1 MTPPAPQ
8 ATALIAE
15 DEPLLAQALV
25 AELARAWPQLE
36 VLACV
41 GDGQSAV
48 ENALA
53 LLPDI
58 LFFDIRMPGL
68 SGLDA
73 AATLLNQWPDTAA
86 HKPFPQLVFVTAYDQ
101 YAIEAFETQAV
112 DYLRKPVHP
121 DRLKKTIQRLQNG
134 LALRQATPASPPPPS
149 DVATLHQALEQ
160 MRGILNMGA
169 STAGPQKLQWIQAS
183 QGNSLHM
190 VSINDVVYF
199 EAADKYVQ
207 VMTAK
212 ASYLIRTPIKE
223 LLDQLDPQ
231 LFWQVHRGTVV
242 RVSEIASA
250 QRDEAGKLSLLL
262 RGRPERLA
270 VSRLYAHQFKAM

>member
-1 MTPPAPQ
+1 MPTPAPH

-25 AELARAWPQLE
+25 AELARAWPQLD
-36 VLACV
+36 VLASV

-48 ENALA
+48 EKTLH
-53 LLPDI
+53 LLPDV

-73 AATLLNQWPDTAA
+73 AAQLLNQWPHAA
-86 HKPFPQLVFVTAYDQ
+86 ADKPFPQLVFVTAYDQ
-101 YAIEAFETQAV
+101 YAVEAFETQAV

-121 DRLKKTIQRLQNG
+121 DRLQKTIQRLQSG
-134 LALRQATPASPPPPS
+134 LAQRKATPASPALEV
-149 DVATLHQALEQ
+149 DTLHQALEQ
-160 MRGILNMGA
+160 MRAILKMPA
-169 STAGPQKLQWIQAS
+169 AQAQAPTLQWIQAS
-183 QGNSLHM
+183 QGNSLHL
-190 VSINDVVYF
+190 VSINEVVYF

-207 VMTAK
+207 VMTAN

-223 LLDQLDPQ
+223 LLEQLDPQ
-231 LFWQVHRGTVV
+231 IFWQVHRGTVV
-242 RVSEIASA
+242 RVSDIASA
-250 QRDEAGKLSLLL
+250 QRDEAGKLSLTL

-270 VSRLYAHQFKAM
+270 VSRHFAHQFKAM